1 MMNYIK
7 DKTTVELT
15 NRSDLYPGMML
26 YSYLVRQKK
35 GEKKD
40 VLERLKENLY
50 RFQVR
55 NATFE

>member
-35 GEKKD
+35 GEKKTYED
-40 VLERLKENLY
+40 SEKETLIVY
-50 RFQVR
+50 RK
-55 NATFE
+55 ESLL